1 MSRMLDQIR
10 SSQVPANMMQ
20 FAARGALAVPAEETV
35 EILVYLA
42 LHNKLFGEQARLTL
56 AGWDEKTSKV
66 VAANP
71 KTSPEVLNYLVS
83 PENLRISLVPALAD
97 NPSVEEEAL
106 DELASFG
113 SRSVVECLLKSSRV
127 LNSRR
132 LLEALQS
139 NLQLEP
145 NELAQIGN
153 KLAGVVSTPVEEVVG
168 ESPAEESD
176 ETVETDVPDLEIEL
190 TVTKYLEENAA
201 ELEAEKDKPFQAIGL
216 SPEEAASSGENLAS
230 SLAVSDDPPVDDP
243 PVDDP
248 SVDEPSVA
256 SSPSNAE
263 LVPEVEPKVE
273 PKGAHA
279 SASAAS
285 RTVDSTRPK
294 PALGAAAKPGAAA
307 VALKPKKAV
316 ALPDRRDSTLLKIS
330 KLDIRGRISLAM
342 RGNKED
348 RSILIRDSTK
358 LVAIA
363 VLDSPKI
370 TDGEVEK
377 FALQKNVLES
387 VLRAIPMKR
396 RFAKNYSIIRNLVQ
410 NPRTPLD
417 LSLTLMKNLLARDLK
432 NLSGNKEVA
441 DTIRKV
447 ALRMYRQKLEK
458 KG

>member
-1 MSRMLDQIR
+1 MPRMLDQIR

-20 FAARGALAVPAEETV
+20 FAARGALSLPPEETV

-56 AGWDEKTSKV
+56 AGWDEKASKA
-66 VAANP
+66 VAADP

-83 PENLRISLVPALAD
+83 PENLRISVLPALAE

-106 DELASFG
+106 DELAAAG
-113 SRSVVECLLKSSRV
+113 SRSVVEPLLKSARV
-127 LNSRR
+127 MNSRR

-139 NLQLEP
+139 NPRLHP
-145 NELAQIGN
+145 NELVEIGN
-153 KLAGVVSTPVEEVVG
+153 KLAGVVSTPVEEVA
-168 ESPAEESD
+168 EPSPAEEP
-176 ETVETDVPDLEIEL
+176 VETDAPDVEIEH
-190 TVTKYLEENAA
+190 TVTKYLQENAA
-201 ELEAEKDKPFQAIGL
+201 EWEAEKDKPFQAIGL
-216 SPEEAASSGENLAS
+216 SPEEAVSSGENRAPSLDS
-230 SLAVSDDPPVDDP
+230 S
-243 PVDDP
+243 
-248 SVDEPSVA
+248 DEPPIA
-256 SSPSNAE
+256 SSPTNAE
-263 LVPEVEPKVE
+263 LVPQVEPQVE
-273 PKGAHA
+273 PQGAHA
-279 SASAAS
+279 SAEPG
-285 RTVDSTRPK
+285 TVEGIQPK
-294 PALGAAAKPGAAA
+294 PAVGAAAKPGAAA
-307 VALKPKKAV
+307 AIKAKKA
-316 ALPDRRDSTLLKIS
+316 AAAAPDRRDSTLLKIS

-363 VLDSPKI
+363 VLESPKI

-396 RFAKNYSIIRNLVQ
+396 RFAKNYNITRNLVK
-410 NPRTPLD
+410 NPRTHMD
-417 LSLTLMKNLLARDLK
+417 LALSLMKNLLARDLK